1 MCVLSEIDIGSH
13 DSIMR
18 QDSGWRN
25 KTYLVRLSVHGAMK
39 RIMRGLTQHRADLGG
54 DLSDSQQAL
63 NEMRV
68 CSLNAIQRLGR
79 GDKA

>member
-1 MCVLSEIDIGSH
+1 
-13 DSIMR
+13 
-18 QDSGWRN
+18 
-25 KTYLVRLSVHGAMK
+25 MK

-54 DLSDSQQAL
+54 DFSDSQQAL